1 MKGGNQMNYFPIML
15 NIDHKKVVV
24 VGGGQ
29 VARQKIQALLP
40 TKAKIT
46 VVSPT
51 VTDEIETYVYEGK
64 VRWINRYFEPTDLE
78 GATLIFAVTDQKEVN
93 DAVEQATQPWQLL
106 SRADAKGRVDFINP
120 AVVRRGDLTLT
131 VATSGAHPGLTRK
144 LKEDLAAQFDETYSD
159 YIEFLKK
166 ARREIIETVSDK
178 QKKRE
183 LIASLLDPHLEQW
196 AKEQNWEKCNEYLHK
211 MMEDQDKV

>member
-1 MKGGNQMNYFPIML
+1 ML
-15 NIDHKKVVV
+15 NIDYKKVVV

-40 TKAKIT
+40 TKAKIM

-51 VTDEIETYVYEGK
+51 INNEIVKLVDEGK
-64 VRWINRYFEPTDLE
+64 VDWKNSQFEPCDLE
-78 GATLIFAVTDQKEVN
+78 GATLIFAVTDQEEVN

-131 VATSGAHPGLTRK
+131 VSTSGAHPGLTRR
-144 LKEDLAAQFDETYSD
+144 LKEKLALQFDESYSD
-159 YIEFLKK
+159 YIEFLRK
-166 ARREIIETVSDK
+166 ARREIIQNVNDK
-178 QKKRE
+178 QKKSE
-183 LIASLLDPHLEQW
+183 MIASLLDPQIEQW
-196 AKEQNWEKCNEYLHK
+196 AKEKNWDKCNEYLHK
-211 MMEDQDKV
+211 MLEQQN